1 MLNVAIL
8 VCKQSKIRLKHTKSY
23 RAITEK
29 EFLGFMEYDNSIT
42 LGIIEVGADASEDD
56 LKNIIKII
64 EYCEANLNKKII
76 LMSYKADLNMDFVA
90 YSNDEL
96 QDLVE
101 SETGYD
107 VSTHIKESLF
117 EDETP
122 EVNMSQ
128 VDSSLASSADF
139 EIADEQEEK
148 EENIEVVK
156 VIHREDES
164 EIESAKIKELE
175 STIDDLKEKLNK
187 SVIVNNDLENLRD
200 SLVKSKNEVDNEVI
214 RLTSE
219 LAGTKNRI
227 AELESN
233 DYDGE
238 IARLSK
244 ELDTY
249 RIKAASLDKIEA
261 KLRELTSLCDEK
273 DNKIISLE
281 NEIHNIEKNAMDNEL
296 LKDLSKKR
304 ADTTRFLNKVY
315 LELNNAFSLLES
327 SNKELAETQDELRE
341 LQISCSSLKES
352 LNSSSNREKE
362 LEQKIDSLEDT
373 YKREKSISDKK
384 IKQLGDDY
392 SSANKQLEVYKT
404 KIASA
409 DASLAQ
415 NNVLKTKLD
424 ATEKELS
431 SRIAVIADKDLEI
444 KRLKQSVGKKEVV
457 TVGVDKVFSSFK
469 YAGSAKIVTVFG
481 GGSFGVTNIAYSIA
495 SRLKGKVLFID
506 LDISNPKSDRYT
518 KKNPMVNVTGV
529 PSNLYKTGIGVLY
542 SCGIEKF
549 IAEYEKLG
557 IRIITTRN
565 AELTWISGLYSSI
578 KLENIDY
585 TSDFLNYVGN
595 MYDYIVID
603 SGKIGYS
610 SLSDS
615 LIKSL
620 CDISHKS
627 LVVSSNDSYTTRG
640 ISLALN
646 RVKITNVGWVI
657 NLASTSIIG
666 DKSKKNMGTNDYC
679 ILPFSNSIYGTDR
692 PIVDDSNI
700 NGRLVTYLNKFNL
713 EVNNGI

>member
-76 LMSYKADLNMDFVA
+76 LMSYKDDLNMDFVA

-117 EDETP
+117 EDENV
-122 EVNMSQ
+122 EVNIPQ
-128 VDSSLASSADF
+128 VDSNLASSADF

-164 EIESAKIKELE
+164 EIESAKILELE

-238 IARLSK
+238 IERLSK

-249 RIKAASLDKIEA
+249 RIKASSLDKIEA
-261 KLRELTSLCDEK
+261 KLKELTGLCDEK
-273 DNKIISLE
+273 DNKIASLE
-281 NEIHNIEKNAMDNEL
+281 DEIHNVEKNAMDNEL
-296 LKDLSKKR
+296 LRDLSKKR
-304 ADTTRFLNKVY
+304 ANTTRFLNKVY
-315 LELNNAFSLLES
+315 VELNNAFSLLES
-327 SNKELAETQDELRE
+327 SNKELEETQDELKE

-362 LEQKIDSLEDT
+362 LEKKIDNLEDT

-392 SSANKQLEVYKT
+392 SSANKQLEVYKS

-415 NNVLKTKLD
+415 SNVLKAKLD

-469 YAGSAKIVTVFG
+469 YAGSAKVVTVFG
-481 GGSFGVTNIAYSIA
+481 GGSFGVTNTAYSIA
-495 SRLKGKVLFID
+495 SRLKGKILFID

-549 IAEYEKLG
+549 IAEYEKLS

-595 MYDYIVID
+595 MYDYTVID

-620 CDISHKS
+620 CDISCKS

-713 EVNNGI
+713 EVNNGL

>member
-76 LMSYKADLNMDFVA
+76 LMSYKPDLSMDFVA

-117 EDETP
+117 EDENV
-122 EVNMSQ
+122 EVNIPQ
-128 VDSSLASSADF
+128 VDSNLASSADF

-164 EIESAKIKELE
+164 EIESAKIQELE
-175 STIDDLKEKLNK
+175 ATISDLKEKLNK

-238 IARLSK
+238 IERLSK

-249 RIKAASLDKIEA
+249 RIKASSLDKIEA

-273 DNKIISLE
+273 DNKIASLE
-281 NEIHNIEKNAMDNEL
+281 DEIHNIEKNAMDNEL

-315 LELNNAFSLLES
+315 VELNNAFSLLES
-327 SNKELAETQDELRE
+327 SNKELSETQDELKE

-352 LNSSSNREKE
+352 LKNSSSREKE
-362 LEQKIDSLEDT
+362 LEKKIDNLEDT

-392 SSANKQLEVYKT
+392 SSANKQLEVYKS

-457 TVGVDKVFSSFK
+457 TVGVDKVFSNFK

-481 GGSFGVTNIAYSIA
+481 GGSFGVTNTAYSIA

-549 IAEYEKLG
+549 IAEYEKLS

-713 EVNNGI
+713 EMNNGL

>member
-23 RAITEK
+23 RAITDR

-76 LMSYKADLNMDFVA
+76 LMSYKSDLNMDFVA

-117 EDETP
+117 EDENV
-122 EVNMSQ
+122 EVNIPQ
-128 VDSSLASSADF
+128 VDSNLASSADF

-238 IARLSK
+238 IERLSK

-249 RIKAASLDKIEA
+249 RIKAASLDKLEV
-261 KLRELTSLCDEK
+261 KLKELTSLCDEK
-273 DNKIISLE
+273 DSKIISLE
-281 NEIHNIEKNAMDNEL
+281 NEIHNIEKNDMDNEL
-296 LKDLSKKR
+296 LRDLSKKR
-304 ADTTRFLNKVY
+304 ANTTRFLNKVY
-315 LELNNAFSLLES
+315 VELNDAFSLLES
-327 SNKELAETQDELRE
+327 SNKELAETQDELKE
-341 LQISCSSLKES
+341 LQISCNSLKDS

-362 LEQKIDSLEDT
+362 LEQKIDNLEDT

-392 SSANKQLEVYKT
+392 SSANKQLEVYKS

-481 GGSFGVTNIAYSIA
+481 GGSFGVTNTAYSIA

>member
-76 LMSYKADLNMDFVA
+76 LMSYKADLSMDFVA

-117 EDETP
+117 EDENV
-122 EVNMSQ
+122 EVNIPQ

-238 IARLSK
+238 IERLSK

-249 RIKAASLDKIEA
+249 RIKASSLDKIEV
-261 KLRELTSLCDEK
+261 KLKELTSLCDEK
-273 DNKIISLE
+273 DNKIASLE
-281 NEIHNIEKNAMDNEL
+281 DEIHNIEKNAMDNEL
-296 LKDLSKKR
+296 LRDLSKKR
-304 ADTTRFLNKVY
+304 ANTTRFLNKVY
-315 LELNNAFSLLES
+315 VELNNAFSLLES
-327 SNKELAETQDELRE
+327 SNKELSETQDELKE

-362 LEQKIDSLEDT
+362 LEKKIDDLEDT

-392 SSANKQLEVYKT
+392 SSANKQLEVYKS

-469 YAGSAKIVTVFG
+469 YAGSAKIVTIFG
-481 GGSFGVTNIAYSIA
+481 GGSFGVTNTAYSIA

-565 AELTWISGLYSSI
+565 TELTWISGLYSSI

-603 SGKIGYS
+603 SGKMGYS

-713 EVNNGI
+713 EVNNGL

>member
-76 LMSYKADLNMDFVA
+76 LMSYKDDLNMDFVA

-117 EDETP
+117 EDENV
-122 EVNMSQ
+122 EVNIPQ
-128 VDSSLASSADF
+128 VDSNLASSADF

-164 EIESAKIKELE
+164 EIESAKIQELE
-175 STIDDLKEKLNK
+175 ATISDLKEKLNK

-249 RIKAASLDKIEA
+249 RIKAASLDKLEV
-261 KLRELTSLCDEK
+261 KLKELTSLCDEK
-273 DNKIISLE
+273 DNKIASLE
-281 NEIHNIEKNAMDNEL
+281 DEIHNIEKNAMDNEL
-296 LKDLSKKR
+296 LRDLSKKR

-315 LELNNAFSLLES
+315 VELNNTDSLLGS
-327 SNKELAETQDELRE
+327 SNKELSETQDELKE

-362 LEQKIDSLEDT
+362 LEQKIGNLEDT
-373 YKREKSISDKK
+373 YKIEKSISDKK

-392 SSANKQLEVYKT
+392 SSANKQLEVYKS

-481 GGSFGVTNIAYSIA
+481 GGSFGVTNTAYSIA

-565 AELTWISGLYSSI
+565 TELTWISGLYSSI

-713 EVNNGI
+713 EVNNGL

>member
-29 EFLGFMEYDNSIT
+29 EFLGFMEYDNRIT
-42 LGIIEVGADASEDD
+42 LGIIEVGDDASEDD

-64 EYCEANLNKKII
+64 EYCEASLNKKII
-76 LMSYKADLNMDFVA
+76 LMSYKPDLSMDFVA

-101 SETGYD
+101 AETGYD

-128 VDSSLASSADF
+128 VDSSLASSAEF

-148 EENIEVVK
+148 EENIKVIK
-156 VIHREDES
+156 VIHKEDEP

-175 STIDDLKEKLNK
+175 STIADLKEKLNK

-238 IARLSK
+238 IERLSK

-249 RIKAASLDKIEA
+249 RIKASSLDKIEV
-261 KLRELTSLCDEK
+261 KLKELTSLCDEK
-273 DNKIISLE
+273 DNKIASLE
-281 NEIHNIEKNAMDNEL
+281 DEIHNIEKDAMDNEL
-296 LKDLSKKR
+296 LRDLSKKR
-304 ADTTRFLNKVY
+304 ANTTRFLNKVY
-315 LELNNAFSLLES
+315 VELNNAFSLLES
-327 SNKELAETQDELRE
+327 SNKELEETQDELRE

-362 LEQKIDSLEDT
+362 LEQKIDNLEDT

-392 SSANKQLEVYKT
+392 SSANKQLEVYKS

-431 SRIAVIADKDLEI
+431 SRIAVIADKELEI

-457 TVGVDKVFSSFK
+457 TVGVDKLFSSFK
-469 YAGSAKIVTVFG
+469 YNGSARIVTVFG

-529 PSNLYKTGIGVLY
+529 PSNLYKTGIGVIY

-595 MYDYIVID
+595 IYDYIVID

-646 RVKITNVGWVI
+646 RVKLTNVGWVI

-700 NGRLVTYLNKFNL
+700 NGRLVTYLGKFNL
-713 EVNNGI
+713 EVNNGL

>member
-76 LMSYKADLNMDFVA
+76 LMSYKPDLSMDFVA

-117 EDETP
+117 EDENV
-122 EVNMSQ
+122 EVNIPQ
-128 VDSSLASSADF
+128 VDSNLASSADF

-249 RIKAASLDKIEA
+249 RIKASSLDKLEV
-261 KLRELTSLCDEK
+261 KLKELTSLCDEK
-273 DNKIISLE
+273 DNKIASLE
-281 NEIHNIEKNAMDNEL
+281 DEIHNIEKNVMDNEL

-315 LELNNAFSLLES
+315 VELNNTDSLLES
-327 SNKELAETQDELRE
+327 SNKELSETQDELKE

-362 LEQKIDSLEDT
+362 LEQKIDNLEDT

-392 SSANKQLEVYKT
+392 SSANKQLEVYKS

-481 GGSFGVTNIAYSIA
+481 GGSFGVTNTAYSIA

-565 AELTWISGLYSSI
+565 TELTWISGLYSSI

-713 EVNNGI
+713 EVNNGL

>member
-76 LMSYKADLNMDFVA
+76 LMSYKSDLSMDFVA

-117 EDETP
+117 EDENV
-122 EVNMSQ
+122 EVNIPQ
-128 VDSSLASSADF
+128 VDSNLASSADF

-249 RIKAASLDKIEA
+249 RIKAASLDKLEV
-261 KLRELTSLCDEK
+261 KLKELTSLCDEK

-281 NEIHNIEKNAMDNEL
+281 NEIHNIEKNTMDNEL

-315 LELNNAFSLLES
+315 VELNSAFSLLES
-327 SNKELAETQDELRE
+327 SNKELAETQDELKE
-341 LQISCSSLKES
+341 LQISCNSLKDS

-362 LEQKIDSLEDT
+362 LEQKINNLEDT

-392 SSANKQLEVYKT
+392 SSANKQLEVYKS

-481 GGSFGVTNIAYSIA
+481 GGSFGVTNTAYSIA

-565 AELTWISGLYSSI
+565 TELTWISGLYSSI

-713 EVNNGI
+713 EVNNG

>member
-29 EFLGFMEYDNSIT
+29 EFLGFMEYDNNIT
-42 LGIIEVGADASEDD
+42 LGIIEVGAYASEDD

-76 LMSYKADLNMDFVA
+76 LMSYKPDLSMDFVA

-101 SETGYD
+101 AETGYD

-117 EDETP
+117 EDENV
-122 EVNMSQ
+122 EVNIPQ
-128 VDSSLASSADF
+128 VDSNLASSADF

-249 RIKAASLDKIEA
+249 RIKASSLDKIEV
-261 KLRELTSLCDEK
+261 KLKELTSLCDEK
-273 DNKIISLE
+273 DNKIASLE
-281 NEIHNIEKNAMDNEL
+281 DEIHNIEKNAMDNEL

-315 LELNNAFSLLES
+315 VELNNAFSSLES
-327 SNKELAETQDELRE
+327 SNKELEETQDELRE

-362 LEQKIDSLEDT
+362 LEKKIDDLEDSH
-373 YKREKSISDKK
+373 KREKSLSDKK

-392 SSANKQLEVYKT
+392 SSANKQLEVYKS

-481 GGSFGVTNIAYSIA
+481 GGSFGVTNTAYSIA
-495 SRLKGKVLFID
+495 SRLKGKILFID

-713 EVNNGI
+713 EVNNGL

>member
-1 MLNVAIL
+1 MLP
-8 VCKQSKIRLKHTKSY
+8 C
-23 RAITEK
+23 
-29 EFLGFMEYDNSIT
+29 
-42 LGIIEVGADASEDD
+42 
-56 LKNIIKII
+56 
-64 EYCEANLNKKII
+64 
-76 LMSYKADLNMDFVA
+76 
-90 YSNDEL
+90 
-96 QDLVE
+96 
-101 SETGYD
+101 
-107 VSTHIKESLF
+107 
-117 EDETP
+117 
-122 EVNMSQ
+122 
-128 VDSSLASSADF
+128 
-139 EIADEQEEK
+139 
-148 EENIEVVK
+148 
-156 VIHREDES
+156 
-164 EIESAKIKELE
+164 
-175 STIDDLKEKLNK
+175 
-187 SVIVNNDLENLRD
+187 
-200 SLVKSKNEVDNEVI
+200 
-214 RLTSE
+214 
-219 LAGTKNRI
+219 
-227 AELESN
+227 
-233 DYDGE
+233 
-238 IARLSK
+238 
-244 ELDTY
+244 
-249 RIKAASLDKIEA
+249 
-261 KLRELTSLCDEK
+261 
-273 DNKIISLE
+273 
-281 NEIHNIEKNAMDNEL
+281 
-296 LKDLSKKR
+296 
-304 ADTTRFLNKVY
+304 
-315 LELNNAFSLLES
+315 
-327 SNKELAETQDELRE
+327 
-341 LQISCSSLKES
+341 
-352 LNSSSNREKE
+352 
-362 LEQKIDSLEDT
+362 
-373 YKREKSISDKK
+373 
-384 IKQLGDDY
+384 
-392 SSANKQLEVYKT
+392 
-404 KIASA
+404 
-409 DASLAQ
+409 
-415 NNVLKTKLD
+415 
-424 ATEKELS
+424 EKELS

-481 GGSFGVTNIAYSIA
+481 GGSFGVTNTAYSIA

-506 LDISNPKSDRYT
+506 LDISSPKSDRYT

-565 AELTWISGLYSSI
+565 TELTWISGLYSSI

-713 EVNNGI
+713 EVNNGL

>member
-29 EFLGFMEYDNSIT
+29 EFLGFMEYDNNIT
-42 LGIIEVGADASEDD
+42 LGIIEVGDDASEDD

-76 LMSYKADLNMDFVA
+76 LMSYKSDLSMDFVA

-101 SETGYD
+101 AETGYD

-117 EDETP
+117 EDENV
-122 EVNMSQ
+122 EVNIPQ
-128 VDSSLASSADF
+128 VDSNLASSADF

-249 RIKAASLDKIEA
+249 RIKASSLDKLEV
-261 KLRELTSLCDEK
+261 KLKELTSLCDEK
-273 DNKIISLE
+273 DNKIASLE
-281 NEIHNIEKNAMDNEL
+281 DEIHNIEKNAMDNEL

-315 LELNNAFSLLES
+315 VELNNAFSLLES
-327 SNKELAETQDELRE
+327 SNKELSETQDELKE

-362 LEQKIDSLEDT
+362 LEQKIDNLEDT

-415 NNVLKTKLD
+415 NNVLKAKLD

-481 GGSFGVTNIAYSIA
+481 GGSFGVTNTAYSIA

-549 IAEYEKLG
+549 IAEYEKLS

-713 EVNNGI
+713 EVNNGL

>member
-76 LMSYKADLNMDFVA
+76 LMSYKDDLNMDFVA

-117 EDETP
+117 EDENV
-122 EVNMSQ
+122 EVNIPQ
-128 VDSSLASSADF
+128 VDSNLASSADF

-164 EIESAKIKELE
+164 EIESAKILELE

-249 RIKAASLDKIEA
+249 RIKAASLDKLEV
-261 KLRELTSLCDEK
+261 KLKELTSLCDEK
-273 DNKIISLE
+273 DNKIASLE
-281 NEIHNIEKNAMDNEL
+281 DEIHNIEKNAMDNEL
-296 LKDLSKKR
+296 LRDLSKKR
-304 ADTTRFLNKVY
+304 ANTTRFLNKVY
-315 LELNNAFSLLES
+315 VELNNTDSLLES
-327 SNKELAETQDELRE
+327 SNKELSETQDELRE

-362 LEQKIDSLEDT
+362 LEQKIDNLEDT

-392 SSANKQLEVYKT
+392 SSANKQLEVYKS

-481 GGSFGVTNIAYSIA
+481 GGSFGVTNTAYSIA
-495 SRLKGKVLFID
+495 SRLKGKILFID

-549 IAEYEKLG
+549 IAEYEKLS

-595 MYDYIVID
+595 LYDYIIID

-713 EVNNGI
+713 EVNNGL

>member
-1 MLNVAIL
+1 
-8 VCKQSKIRLKHTKSY
+8 
-23 RAITEK
+23 
-29 EFLGFMEYDNSIT
+29 MEYDNSIT

-76 LMSYKADLNMDFVA
+76 LMSYKSDLSMDFVA

-101 SETGYD
+101 AETGYD

-249 RIKAASLDKIEA
+249 RIKASSLDKLEV
-261 KLRELTSLCDEK
+261 KLKELTSLCDEK
-273 DNKIISLE
+273 DNKIASLE
-281 NEIHNIEKNAMDNEL
+281 DEIHNIEKNVMDNEL

-315 LELNNAFSLLES
+315 VELNNTDSLLES
-327 SNKELAETQDELRE
+327 SNKELSETQDELKE

-352 LNSSSNREKE
+352 LKNSSNREKE
-362 LEQKIDSLEDT
+362 LEKKIDDLEDNH
-373 YKREKSISDKK
+373 KREKSLSDKK

-392 SSANKQLEVYKT
+392 SSANKQLEVYKS

-415 NNVLKTKLD
+415 SNVLKTKLD

-444 KRLKQSVGKKEVV
+444 KRLKQSVGRKEVV

-481 GGSFGVTNIAYSIA
+481 GGSFGVTNTAYSIA

-506 LDISNPKSDRYT
+506 LDMSNPKSDRYT

-565 AELTWISGLYSSI
+565 TELTWISGLYSSI

>member
-76 LMSYKADLNMDFVA
+76 LMSYKPDLNMDFVA

-117 EDETP
+117 EDENV
-122 EVNMSQ
+122 EVNIPQ
-128 VDSSLASSADF
+128 VDSNLASSADF

-238 IARLSK
+238 IERLSK

-249 RIKAASLDKIEA
+249 RIKAASLDKLEV
-261 KLRELTSLCDEK
+261 KLKELTSLCDEK
-273 DNKIISLE
+273 DNKIASLE

-296 LKDLSKKR
+296 LRDLSKKR
-304 ADTTRFLNKVY
+304 ANTTRFLNKVY
-315 LELNNAFSLLES
+315 VELNNAFSLLES
-327 SNKELAETQDELRE
+327 SNKELSETQDELKE

-362 LEQKIDSLEDT
+362 LEKKIDDLEDNH
-373 YKREKSISDKK
+373 KREKSISDKK

-392 SSANKQLEVYKT
+392 SSANKQLEVYKS

-481 GGSFGVTNIAYSIA
+481 GGSFGVTNTAYSIA

-565 AELTWISGLYSSI
+565 TELTWISGLYSSI

>member
-42 LGIIEVGADASEDD
+42 LGIIEVGDDASEDD

-76 LMSYKADLNMDFVA
+76 LMSYKPDLSMDFVA

-101 SETGYD
+101 AETGYD

-117 EDETP
+117 EDENV
-122 EVNMSQ
+122 EVNIPQ
-128 VDSSLASSADF
+128 VDSNLASSADF

-249 RIKAASLDKIEA
+249 RIKASSLDKIEV
-261 KLRELTSLCDEK
+261 KLKELTSLCDEK

-315 LELNNAFSLLES
+315 VELNNTDSLLES
-327 SNKELAETQDELRE
+327 SNKELEETKDELDE

-362 LEQKIDSLEDT
+362 LEQKIDNLEDT

-392 SSANKQLEVYKT
+392 SSANKQLEVYKS

-457 TVGVDKVFSSFK
+457 TIGVDKVFSSFK

-481 GGSFGVTNIAYSIA
+481 GGSFGVTNTAYSIA

-518 KKNPMVNVTGV
+518 KKNPMVSVTGV

-565 AELTWISGLYSSI
+565 TELTWISGLYSSI

-595 MYDYIVID
+595 TYDYIVID

-713 EVNNGI
+713 EVNNGL

>member
-29 EFLGFMEYDNSIT
+29 EFLGFMEYDNRIT
-42 LGIIEVGADASEDD
+42 LGIIEVGDDASEDD

-76 LMSYKADLNMDFVA
+76 LMSYKPDLNMDFVA

-117 EDETP
+117 EDENV
-122 EVNMSQ
+122 EVNIPQ
-128 VDSSLASSADF
+128 VDSNLASSADF

-238 IARLSK
+238 IERLSK

-273 DNKIISLE
+273 DNKIASLE
-281 NEIHNIEKNAMDNEL
+281 DEIHNIEKNAMDNEL
-296 LKDLSKKR
+296 IRDLSKKR
-304 ADTTRFLNKVY
+304 ANTTRFLNKVY
-315 LELNNAFSLLES
+315 VELNNAFSLLES
-327 SNKELAETQDELRE
+327 SNKELSETQDELKE

-362 LEQKIDSLEDT
+362 LEKKIDDLEDT

-392 SSANKQLEVYKT
+392 SSANKQLEVYKS

-481 GGSFGVTNIAYSIA
+481 GGSFGVTNTAYSIA
-495 SRLKGKVLFID
+495 SRLKGKILFID

-565 AELTWISGLYSSI
+565 TELTWISGLYSSI

-610 SLSDS
+610 GLSDS

>member
-76 LMSYKADLNMDFVA
+76 LMSYKPDLSMDFVA

-117 EDETP
+117 EDENV
-122 EVNMSQ
+122 EVNIPQ
-128 VDSSLASSADF
+128 VDSNLASSADF

-156 VIHREDES
+156 IIHREDES
-164 EIESAKIKELE
+164 EIESAKIQELE

-249 RIKAASLDKIEA
+249 RIKAASLDKLEV
-261 KLRELTSLCDEK
+261 KLKELTSLCDEK
-273 DNKIISLE
+273 DNKIASLE
-281 NEIHNIEKNAMDNEL
+281 DEIHNIEKNAMDNEL

-315 LELNNAFSLLES
+315 VELNNTFSLLES
-327 SNKELAETQDELRE
+327 SNKELSETQDELKE

-362 LEQKIDSLEDT
+362 LEQKIDNLEDT

-392 SSANKQLEVYKT
+392 SSANKQLEVYKS

-481 GGSFGVTNIAYSIA
+481 GGSFGVTNTAYSIA

-565 AELTWISGLYSSI
+565 TELTWISGLYSSI

-713 EVNNGI
+713 EVNNGL

>member
-1 MLNVAIL
+1 
-8 VCKQSKIRLKHTKSY
+8 
-23 RAITEK
+23 
-29 EFLGFMEYDNSIT
+29 MEYDNSIT

-76 LMSYKADLNMDFVA
+76 LMSYKSDLSMDFVA

-117 EDETP
+117 EDENV
-122 EVNMSQ
+122 EVNIPQ
-128 VDSSLASSADF
+128 VDSNLASSADF

-238 IARLSK
+238 IERLSK

-249 RIKAASLDKIEA
+249 RIKASSLDKLEV
-261 KLRELTSLCDEK
+261 KLKELTSLCDEK
-273 DNKIISLE
+273 DNKIASLE
-281 NEIHNIEKNAMDNEL
+281 DEIHNIEKNAMDNEL
-296 LKDLSKKR
+296 LRDLSKKR

-315 LELNNAFSLLES
+315 VELNNAFSLLES
-327 SNKELAETQDELRE
+327 SNKELSETQDELKE

-362 LEQKIDSLEDT
+362 LEQKIDDLEDNH
-373 YKREKSISDKK
+373 KREKSISDKK

-392 SSANKQLEVYKT
+392 SSANKQLEVYKS

-444 KRLKQSVGKKEVV
+444 KRLKQSAGKKEVV

-481 GGSFGVTNIAYSIA
+481 GGSFGVTNTAYSIA

-565 AELTWISGLYSSI
+565 TELTWISGLYSSI

-603 SGKIGYS
+603 SGKIGYY

>member
-29 EFLGFMEYDNSIT
+29 EFLGFMEYDNNIT

-76 LMSYKADLNMDFVA
+76 LMSYKPDLNMDFVA

-117 EDETP
+117 EDENV
-122 EVNMSQ
+122 EVNIPQ
-128 VDSSLASSADF
+128 VDSNLASSADF

-238 IARLSK
+238 IERLSK

-315 LELNNAFSLLES
+315 VELNNAFSLLES
-327 SNKELAETQDELRE
+327 SNKELSETQDELKE

-362 LEQKIDSLEDT
+362 LEQKIDNLEDT

-392 SSANKQLEVYKT
+392 SSANKQLEVYKS

-481 GGSFGVTNIAYSIA
+481 GGSFGVTNTAYSIA

-506 LDISNPKSDRYT
+506 LDISSPKSDRYT

-565 AELTWISGLYSSI
+565 TELTWISGLYSSI

>member
-8 VCKQSKIRLKHTKSY
+8 VCKQSRIRLKHTKSY

-29 EFLGFMEYDNSIT
+29 EFLGFMEYDNNIT

-76 LMSYKADLNMDFVA
+76 LMSYKPDLNMDFVA
-90 YSNDEL
+90 YSNGEL

-117 EDETP
+117 EDENV
-122 EVNMSQ
+122 EVNIPQ
-128 VDSSLASSADF
+128 VDSNLASSADF

-238 IARLSK
+238 IERLSK

-249 RIKAASLDKIEA
+249 RIKAASLDKLEV
-261 KLRELTSLCDEK
+261 KLKELTSLCDEK
-273 DNKIISLE
+273 DNKIASLE
-281 NEIHNIEKNAMDNEL
+281 DEIHNIEKNAMDNEL
-296 LKDLSKKR
+296 LRDLSKKR

-315 LELNNAFSLLES
+315 VELNNTDSLLES
-327 SNKELAETQDELRE
+327 SNKELEETKDELDE

-352 LNSSSNREKE
+352 LKNSSNREKE
-362 LEQKIDSLEDT
+362 LEKKIDDLEDNH
-373 YKREKSISDKK
+373 KREKSLSDKK

-392 SSANKQLEVYKT
+392 SSANKQLEVYKS

-469 YAGSAKIVTVFG
+469 YAGSAKIVAVFG
-481 GGSFGVTNIAYSIA
+481 GGSFGVTNTAYSIA

-565 AELTWISGLYSSI
+565 TELTWISGLYSSI

>member
-42 LGIIEVGADASEDD
+42 LGIIEVGDDASEDD

-76 LMSYKADLNMDFVA
+76 LMSYKLDLNMDFVA

-101 SETGYD
+101 AETGYD

-117 EDETP
+117 EDENV
-122 EVNMSQ
+122 EVNIPQ
-128 VDSSLASSADF
+128 VDSNLASSADF

-175 STIDDLKEKLNK
+175 STIGDLKEKLNK

-200 SLVKSKNEVDNEVI
+200 NLVKSKNEVDNEVI

-249 RIKAASLDKIEA
+249 RIKASSLDKIEA

-315 LELNNAFSLLES
+315 VELNNTDSLLES
-327 SNKELAETQDELRE
+327 SNKELSETQDELKE

-362 LEQKIDSLEDT
+362 LEQKIDNLEDT

-392 SSANKQLEVYKT
+392 SSANKQLEVYKS

-457 TVGVDKVFSSFK
+457 TVGVDKVFSSFN

-481 GGSFGVTNIAYSIA
+481 GGSFGVTNTAYSIA

-549 IAEYEKLG
+549 IAEYEKLS

-565 AELTWISGLYSSI
+565 TELTWISGLYSSI

-646 RVKITNVGWVI
+646 KAKITNVGWVI

-713 EVNNGI
+713 EVNNGL

>member
-23 RAITEK
+23 RAITDR

-76 LMSYKADLNMDFVA
+76 LMSYKPDLNMDFVA

-117 EDETP
+117 EDENV
-122 EVNMSQ
+122 EVNIPQ
-128 VDSSLASSADF
+128 VDSNLASSADF

-238 IARLSK
+238 IERLSK

-249 RIKAASLDKIEA
+249 RIKASSLDKIEA
-261 KLRELTSLCDEK
+261 KLKELTSLCDEK
-273 DNKIISLE
+273 DNKIASLE
-281 NEIHNIEKNAMDNEL
+281 DEIHNIEKNAMDNEL
-296 LKDLSKKR
+296 PRDLSKKR
-304 ADTTRFLNKVY
+304 ANTTRFLNKVY
-315 LELNNAFSLLES
+315 VELNNTDSLLES
-327 SNKELAETQDELRE
+327 SNKELEETKDELRE

-362 LEQKIDSLEDT
+362 LEQKIDNLEDT

-392 SSANKQLEVYKT
+392 SSANKQLEVYKS

-481 GGSFGVTNIAYSIA
+481 GGSFGVTNTAYSIA

-506 LDISNPKSDRYT
+506 LDISSPKSDRYT

-565 AELTWISGLYSSI
+565 TELTWISGLYSSI

-713 EVNNGI
+713 EVNNGL

>member
-29 EFLGFMEYDNSIT
+29 EFLGFMEYDNNIT

-76 LMSYKADLNMDFVA
+76 LMSYKPDLSMDFVA

-117 EDETP
+117 EDENV
-122 EVNMSQ
+122 EVNIPQ

-249 RIKAASLDKIEA
+249 RIKAASLDKLEV
-261 KLRELTSLCDEK
+261 KLKELTSLCDEK
-273 DNKIISLE
+273 DNKIASLE
-281 NEIHNIEKNAMDNEL
+281 DEIHNIEKNAMDNEL

-304 ADTTRFLNKVY
+304 ANTTRFLNKVY
-315 LELNNAFSLLES
+315 VELNNTDSLLES
-327 SNKELAETQDELRE
+327 SNKELEETKDELDE

-352 LNSSSNREKE
+352 LKNSSNREKE
-362 LEQKIDSLEDT
+362 LEQKINNLEDT

-392 SSANKQLEVYKT
+392 SSANKQLEVYKS

-481 GGSFGVTNIAYSIA
+481 GGSFGVTNTAYSIA

-565 AELTWISGLYSSI
+565 TELTWISGLYSSI

-595 MYDYIVID
+595 IYDYIVID

-713 EVNNGI
+713 EVNNGL

>member
-23 RAITEK
+23 RAITDR

-76 LMSYKADLNMDFVA
+76 LMSYKDDLNMDFVA

-117 EDETP
+117 EDENV
-122 EVNMSQ
+122 EVNIPQ
-128 VDSSLASSADF
+128 VDSNLASSADF

-249 RIKAASLDKIEA
+249 RIKASSLDKIET
-261 KLRELTSLCDEK
+261 KLKELTSLCDEK

-296 LKDLSKKR
+296 LRDLSKKR

-315 LELNNAFSLLES
+315 VELNNAFSLLES
-327 SNKELAETQDELRE
+327 SNKELSETQDELKE

-362 LEQKIDSLEDT
+362 LEQKIDNLEDT

-392 SSANKQLEVYKT
+392 SSANKQLEVYKS

-444 KRLKQSVGKKEVV
+444 KRLKQSAGKKEVV

-481 GGSFGVTNIAYSIA
+481 GGSFGVTNTAYSIA

-565 AELTWISGLYSSI
+565 TELTWISGLYSSI

-713 EVNNGI
+713 EMNNGL

>member
-76 LMSYKADLNMDFVA
+76 LMSYKPDLNMDFVA

-227 AELESN
+227 AGLESN

-249 RIKAASLDKIEA
+249 RIKAASLDKLEV
-261 KLRELTSLCDEK
+261 KLKELTSLCDEK

-315 LELNNAFSLLES
+315 VELNNTDSLLES
-327 SNKELAETQDELRE
+327 SNKELEETKDELDE

-352 LNSSSNREKE
+352 LKNSSNREKE
-362 LEQKIDSLEDT
+362 LEKKIDDLEDR

-392 SSANKQLEVYKT
+392 SSANKQLEVYKS

-481 GGSFGVTNIAYSIA
+481 GGSFGVTNTAYSIA

-565 AELTWISGLYSSI
+565 TELTWISGLYSSI

-595 MYDYIVID
+595 MYGYIVID

-713 EVNNGI
+713 EVNNGL

>member
-76 LMSYKADLNMDFVA
+76 LMSYKSDLSMDFVA

-101 SETGYD
+101 AETGYD

-249 RIKAASLDKIEA
+249 RIKASSLDKLEV
-261 KLRELTSLCDEK
+261 KLKELTSLCDEK
-273 DNKIISLE
+273 DNKIASLE
-281 NEIHNIEKNAMDNEL
+281 DEIHNIEKNVMDNEL

-315 LELNNAFSLLES
+315 VELNNTDSLLES
-327 SNKELAETQDELRE
+327 SNKELSETQDELKE

-352 LNSSSNREKE
+352 LKNSSNREKE
-362 LEQKIDSLEDT
+362 LEKKIDDLEDNH
-373 YKREKSISDKK
+373 KREKSLSDKK

-392 SSANKQLEVYKT
+392 SSANKQLEVYKS

-415 NNVLKTKLD
+415 SNVLKTKLD

-444 KRLKQSVGKKEVV
+444 KRLKQSVGRKEVV

-481 GGSFGVTNIAYSIA
+481 GGSFGVTNTAYSIA

-506 LDISNPKSDRYT
+506 LDMSNPKSDRYT

-565 AELTWISGLYSSI
+565 TELTWISGLYSSI

>member
-56 LKNIIKII
+56 LKSIIKII
-64 EYCEANLNKKII
+64 EYCEASLNKKII
-76 LMSYKADLNMDFVA
+76 LMSYKSDLSMDFVA

-101 SETGYD
+101 AETGYD

-117 EDETP
+117 EDENV
-122 EVNMSQ
+122 EVNIPQ
-128 VDSSLASSADF
+128 VDSNLASSADF

-238 IARLSK
+238 IERLSK

-249 RIKAASLDKIEA
+249 RIKAASLDKLEV
-261 KLRELTSLCDEK
+261 KLKELTSLCDEK
-273 DNKIISLE
+273 DNKIASLE
-281 NEIHNIEKNAMDNEL
+281 DEIHNIEKNAMDNEL
-296 LKDLSKKR
+296 LRDLSKKR

-315 LELNNAFSLLES
+315 VELNNAFSLLGA
-327 SNKELAETQDELRE
+327 SNKELEETQDELRE

-352 LNSSSNREKE
+352 LKNSSNREKE
-362 LEQKIDSLEDT
+362 LEKKIDNLEDT

-392 SSANKQLEVYKT
+392 SSANKQLEVYKS

-415 NNVLKTKLD
+415 SNVLKTKLD

-469 YAGSAKIVTVFG
+469 YAGSAKIVTIFG
-481 GGSFGVTNIAYSIA
+481 GGSFGVTNTAYSIA

-549 IAEYEKLG
+549 IAEYEKLS

-565 AELTWISGLYSSI
+565 TELTWISGLYSSI

-700 NGRLVTYLNKFNL
+700 NGRLVTYLGKFNL
-713 EVNNGI
+713 EVNNG

>member
-76 LMSYKADLNMDFVA
+76 LMSYKPDLNMDFVA

-117 EDETP
+117 EDENV
-122 EVNMSQ
+122 EVNIPQ
-128 VDSSLASSADF
+128 VDSNLASSADF

-238 IARLSK
+238 IERLSK

-249 RIKAASLDKIEA
+249 RIKAASLDKLEV
-261 KLRELTSLCDEK
+261 KLKELTSLCDEK

-315 LELNNAFSLLES
+315 VELNNAFSLLES
-327 SNKELAETQDELRE
+327 SNKELEETKDELDE

-352 LNSSSNREKE
+352 LKNSSDREKE
-362 LEQKIDSLEDT
+362 LEKKIDDLEDNH
-373 YKREKSISDKK
+373 KREKSLSDKK

-392 SSANKQLEVYKT
+392 SSANKQLEVYKS

-481 GGSFGVTNIAYSIA
+481 GGSFGVTNTAYSIA
-495 SRLKGKVLFID
+495 SRLKGKVLLID

-565 AELTWISGLYSSI
+565 TELTWISGLYSSI

-713 EVNNGI
+713 EVNNG

>member
-76 LMSYKADLNMDFVA
+76 LMSYKDDLNMDFVA

-117 EDETP
+117 EDENV
-122 EVNMSQ
+122 EVNIPQ
-128 VDSSLASSADF
+128 VDSNLASSADF

-164 EIESAKIKELE
+164 EIESAKILELE

-238 IARLSK
+238 IERLSK

-249 RIKAASLDKIEA
+249 RIKASSLDKIEA
-261 KLRELTSLCDEK
+261 KLKELTGLCDEK
-273 DNKIISLE
+273 DNKIASLE
-281 NEIHNIEKNAMDNEL
+281 DEIHNIEKNAMDNEL
-296 LKDLSKKR
+296 LRDLSKKR

-315 LELNNAFSLLES
+315 VELNSAFSLLES
-327 SNKELAETQDELRE
+327 SNKELSETQDELKE
-341 LQISCSSLKES
+341 LQISCNSLKES

-362 LEQKIDSLEDT
+362 LEQKIDNLEDT

-392 SSANKQLEVYKT
+392 SSANKQLEVYKS

-444 KRLKQSVGKKEVV
+444 KRLKQSAGKKEVV

-481 GGSFGVTNIAYSIA
+481 GGSFGVTNTAYSIA

-549 IAEYEKLG
+549 IAEYEKLS

-565 AELTWISGLYSSI
+565 TELTWISGLYSSI

-713 EVNNGI
+713 EVNNGL

>member
-29 EFLGFMEYDNSIT
+29 EFLGFMEYDNNIT

-76 LMSYKADLNMDFVA
+76 LMSYKPDLSMDFVA

-117 EDETP
+117 EDENV
-122 EVNMSQ
+122 EVNIPQ
-128 VDSSLASSADF
+128 VDSNLASSADF

-238 IARLSK
+238 IERLSK

-273 DNKIISLE
+273 DNKIASLE
-281 NEIHNIEKNAMDNEL
+281 DEIHNIEKNAMDNEL
-296 LKDLSKKR
+296 LRDLSKKR

-315 LELNNAFSLLES
+315 VELNNAFGLLES
-327 SNKELAETQDELRE
+327 SNKELSETQDELKE

-362 LEQKIDSLEDT
+362 LEQKIGNLEDT
-373 YKREKSISDKK
+373 YKIEKSISDKK

-392 SSANKQLEVYKT
+392 SSANKQLEVYKS

-481 GGSFGVTNIAYSIA
+481 GGSFGVTNTAYSIA

-565 AELTWISGLYSSI
+565 TELTWISGLYSSI

-692 PIVDDSNI
+692 LIVDDSNI

>member
-29 EFLGFMEYDNSIT
+29 EFLGFMEYDNNIT

-76 LMSYKADLNMDFVA
+76 LMSYKPDLSMDFVA

-117 EDETP
+117 EDENV
-122 EVNMSQ
+122 EVNIPQ
-128 VDSSLASSADF
+128 VDSNLASSADF

-249 RIKAASLDKIEA
+249 RIKAASLDKLEV
-261 KLRELTSLCDEK
+261 KLKELTSLCDEK
-273 DNKIISLE
+273 DSKIASLE
-281 NEIHNIEKNAMDNEL
+281 DEIHNIEKNAMDNEL

-304 ADTTRFLNKVY
+304 ANTTRFLNKVY
-315 LELNNAFSLLES
+315 VELNNAFSL
-327 SNKELAETQDELRE
+327 
-341 LQISCSSLKES
+341 
-352 LNSSSNREKE
+352 
-362 LEQKIDSLEDT
+362 
-373 YKREKSISDKK
+373 
-384 IKQLGDDY
+384 
-392 SSANKQLEVYKT
+392 
-404 KIASA
+404 
-409 DASLAQ
+409 
-415 NNVLKTKLD
+415 
-424 ATEKELS
+424 
-431 SRIAVIADKDLEI
+431 
-444 KRLKQSVGKKEVV
+444 
-457 TVGVDKVFSSFK
+457 
-469 YAGSAKIVTVFG
+469 
-481 GGSFGVTNIAYSIA
+481 
-495 SRLKGKVLFID
+495 
-506 LDISNPKSDRYT
+506 
-518 KKNPMVNVTGV
+518 
-529 PSNLYKTGIGVLY
+529 
-542 SCGIEKF
+542 
-549 IAEYEKLG
+549 
-557 IRIITTRN
+557 
-565 AELTWISGLYSSI
+565 
-578 KLENIDY
+578 
-585 TSDFLNYVGN
+585 
-595 MYDYIVID
+595 
-603 SGKIGYS
+603 
-610 SLSDS
+610 
-615 LIKSL
+615 
-620 CDISHKS
+620 
-627 LVVSSNDSYTTRG
+627 
-640 ISLALN
+640 
-646 RVKITNVGWVI
+646 
-657 NLASTSIIG
+657 
-666 DKSKKNMGTNDYC
+666 
-679 ILPFSNSIYGTDR
+679 
-692 PIVDDSNI
+692 
-700 NGRLVTYLNKFNL
+700 
-713 EVNNGI
+713 

>member
-76 LMSYKADLNMDFVA
+76 LMSYKPDLSMDFVA

-117 EDETP
+117 EDENV
-122 EVNMSQ
+122 EVNIPQ
-128 VDSSLASSADF
+128 VDSNLASSADF

-238 IARLSK
+238 IERLSK

-249 RIKAASLDKIEA
+249 RIKAASLDKLEV
-261 KLRELTSLCDEK
+261 KLKELTSLCDEK
-273 DNKIISLE
+273 DNKIASLE
-281 NEIHNIEKNAMDNEL
+281 DEIHNIEKNAMDNEL
-296 LKDLSKKR
+296 LRDLSKKR

-315 LELNNAFSLLES
+315 VELNNTDSLLES
-327 SNKELAETQDELRE
+327 SNKELSETQDELKE

-362 LEQKIDSLEDT
+362 LEQKIDNLEDT

-431 SRIAVIADKDLEI
+431 SRIAAIADKDLEI

-469 YAGSAKIVTVFG
+469 YAGSAKIVTIFG
-481 GGSFGVTNIAYSIA
+481 GGSFGVTNTAYSIA

-565 AELTWISGLYSSI
+565 TELTWISGLYSSI

-620 CDISHKS
+620 CDISNKS

-713 EVNNGI
+713 EVNNG